1 MSNKILTEFTH
12 ERQVV
17 RFILSSPKGN
27 LLDSE
32 MMSALQANLENLKTE
47 PQVKLIQFT
56 GSGNHFCFGAS
67 VPEHTRENAPQML
80 KQFHALFIS
89 LIELSIPTAALVSGQ
104 CLGGGMELALM
115 CNFLFLDSTAR
126 MGQPE
131 ISLAVFAP
139 PASIM
144 LPLKIGQSRAD
155 DLLLTGR
162 SIKPD
167 EALSFGLAQ
176 SVHDTRQE
184 MLDSAEQWTIKH
196 ILPKSASSLRIA
208 QKASRYAF
216 NQALREQLVALE
228 RMYADELMNTHDA
241 NEGITSFLEK
251 RSPVWKNR

>member
-1 MSNKILTEFTH
+1 MSNKILTEFSH

-17 RFILSSPKGN
+17 RLTLNSPKGN

-32 MMSALQANLENLKTE
+32 MMSALQVNLDNLKTE

-56 GSGNHFCFGAS
+56 GSGDHFCFGAS
-67 VPEHTRENAPQML
+67 VPEHTKENAPQML
-80 KQFHALFIS
+80 RQFHALFTT
-89 LIELSIPTAALVSGQ
+89 LVELSIPTAALVSGQ
-104 CLGGGMELALM
+104 CLGGGMELALA
-115 CNFLFLDSTAR
+115 CNFIFLDSTAR

-155 DLLLTGR
+155 NLLLTGR
-162 SIKPD
+162 SVKAD

-176 SVHDTRQE
+176 SVHDTRNE
-184 MLDSAEQWTIKH
+184 MLKSAEQWTIKY

-208 QKASRYAF
+208 QKASRHSF
-216 NQALREQLVALE
+216 NQALRDQLVALE
-228 RMYADELMNTHDA
+228 RMYVDELMTTHDA
-241 NEGITSFLEK
+241 SEGINSFLEK
-251 RSPVWKNR
+251 RSPVWQNR